1 MNPPETSED
10 RDNIGGDRNFVNDD
24 NSDNTRNNMEDVS
37 DDRMNSDQSQGQFP
51 FQNNNNQ
58 NLPIN
63 SVVSKDT
70 IKNVN
75 PFSPNDNSNNSNV
88 NSNPNNQNME
98 AMMNQMQNSMSIQNQ
113 NSSQQQQM
121 NYPQFTD
128 DNNNM
133 NKEQS
138 NNANN
143 NMASSFPQSSME
155 NNDQQKIFDNSGQ
168 SSSIPIDNTNNNNY
182 QFGNNQQN
190 NKNNNI
196 NSNNKNNQMQYP
208 DLDVI
213 ENPNKNNNEKNNAG
227 VNNMNNQMNNNM
239 MNSMKNQPMS
249 NNNMNVSNPQNQMNN
264 LGNNKM
270 NNMNNINNNQMNNNA
285 MQMSNSMMNN
295 NNQGMQNNNNQMNAI
310 KNDNNNNNNNNNF
323 VMQMSNLNNNN
334 NNQNNNMN
342 NNNFGMPMSNMN
354 SNNMNNNNFG
364 MPMSDLNNQNN
375 NMKNNFGM
383 PMNNMN
389 NMNNNM
395 GNPNFSMPNNMINE
409 GKYSF
414 DDRYKIAPKTSL
426 KNLGDTSYLNAVLQ
440 LFATSENIS
449 SYFVNPKYKK
459 YFDDNKVSIPFAYV
473 FHRLFTHF
481 YPYPPKQVS
490 ENYSPEVLLDV
501 LGRYNKIYISKKSRN
516 PNDLLIFILCTLH
529 KELNKQKTK
538 YISSPDPTN
547 KNEVLKEGLNDF
559 MKSNQSKISDN
570 FHWFELKSKFCSGCK
585 LKYYSFNNFET
596 LDLDILGTFQKNSYA
611 PISLLSCLNYQS
623 QKSQKIFCQ
632 KCQKYTQFQI
642 NTKIYSSPINFVFTL
657 NRGYPDQNQ
666 NLLNI
671 KFMVEEKID
680 IGQYLEN
687 KKAYTKFEL
696 IGIVSYYMQ
705 EKKYVCFGK
714 SPADKKWYLYNDEKV
729 MDTNNNEVINRNN
742 NMEYIPCILLY
753 QFMK

>member
-75 PFSPNDNSNNSNV
+75 PFNPNDNSNNSNV

-138 NNANN
+138 NNENN

-190 NKNNNI
+190 NNNI

-208 DLDVI
+208 NLDVI

-239 MNSMKNQPMS
+239 MNSMKNQPMT
-249 NNNMNVSNPQNQMNN
+249 NNNMNMSNPQNQMNN

-270 NNMNNINNNQMNNNA
+270 NNMNNMNNNQMNNNA

-295 NNQGMQNNNNQMNAI
+295 NNQGMQNNNNQMNVM
-310 KNDNNNNNNNNNF
+310 KNDNNNNNNNNF

-409 GKYSF
+409 AKYSF

-440 LFATSENIS
+440 LFATSKDIS

-490 ENYSPEVLLDV
+490 EKYSPEVLLDV

-596 LDLDILGTFQKNSYA
+596 LDLDILGTFQKNNYA
-611 PISLLSCLNYQS
+611 PISILSCLNYQS
-623 QKSQKIFCQ
+623 QKSQNIFCQ
-632 KCQKYTQFQI
+632 KCQKYTQFDI
-642 NTKIYSSPINFVFTL
+642 NTKIYSSPINFIFTL

-687 KKAYTKFEL
+687 KQAYTKFEL

>member
-63 SVVSKDT
+63 SMVSKDT

-75 PFSPNDNSNNSNV
+75 PFNPNDNSNDSNV

-143 NMASSFPQSSME
+143 NMANSFPQSSME

-190 NKNNNI
+190 NNNI

-208 DLDVI
+208 NLDVI
-213 ENPNKNNNEKNNAG
+213 ENPNKNNNEKNNDG

-239 MNSMKNQPMS
+239 MNSMKNQPMT
-249 NNNMNVSNPQNQMNN
+249 NNNMNMSNPQNQMNN

-270 NNMNNINNNQMNNNA
+270 NNMNNNQMNNNA
-285 MQMSNSMMNN
+285 MQMSNNMMNN

-323 VMQMSNLNNNN
+323 VMQMSNLNNNNN

-440 LFATSENIS
+440 LFATSKNIS

-481 YPYPPKQVS
+481 YPYPPKEIS
-490 ENYSPEVLLDV
+490 EKYSPEVLLDV

-547 KNEVLKEGLNDF
+547 KSEVLKEGLNDF

-623 QKSQKIFCQ
+623 QKSQNIFCQ

>member
-75 PFSPNDNSNNSNV
+75 PFNPNDNSNNSNV

-190 NKNNNI
+190 NNNI

-208 DLDVI
+208 NLDVI

-239 MNSMKNQPMS
+239 MNSMKNQPMT
-249 NNNMNVSNPQNQMNN
+249 NNNMNMSNPQNQMNN

-270 NNMNNINNNQMNNNA
+270 NNMNNMNNNQMNNNA

-295 NNQGMQNNNNQMNAI
+295 NNQGMQNNNNQMNVM
-310 KNDNNNNNNNNNF
+310 KNDNNNNNNNNF

-440 LFATSENIS
+440 LFATSKDIS

-596 LDLDILGTFQKNSYA
+596 LDLDILGTFQKNNYA
-611 PISLLSCLNYQS
+611 PISILSCLNYQS
-623 QKSQKIFCQ
+623 QKSQNIFCQ
-632 KCQKYTQFQI
+632 KCQKYTQFDI
-642 NTKIYSSPINFVFTL
+642 NTKIYSSPINFIFTL

-714 SPADKKWYLYNDEKV
+714 SPADEKWYLYNDEKV

>member
-10 RDNIGGDRNFVNDD
+10 RDNIGGDRNFENDD

-37 DDRMNSDQSQGQFP
+37 NDRMNSDQSQGQFP

-63 SVVSKDT
+63 SMVSKDT
-70 IKNVN
+70 IKDVN
-75 PFSPNDNSNNSNV
+75 PFNPNDNSNNSNV

-168 SSSIPIDNTNNNNY
+168 SSSIPIDNTNNNND

-190 NKNNNI
+190 NNNI

-208 DLDVI
+208 NLDVI

-239 MNSMKNQPMS
+239 MNSMKNQPMT
-249 NNNMNVSNPQNQMNN
+249 NNNMNMSNPQNQMNN

-270 NNMNNINNNQMNNNA
+270 NNMNNNQMNNNA

-295 NNQGMQNNNNQMNAI
+295 NNQGMQNNNNQMNVM
-310 KNDNNNNNNNNNF
+310 KNDNNNNNNNNF

-389 NMNNNM
+389 NNM

-409 GKYSF
+409 AKYSF

-440 LFATSENIS
+440 LFATSKNIS

-547 KNEVLKEGLNDF
+547 KSEVLKEGLNDF

-611 PISLLSCLNYQS
+611 PISILSCLNYQS
-623 QKSQKIFCQ
+623 QKSQNIFCQ
-632 KCQKYTQFQI
+632 KCQKYTQFDI
-642 NTKIYSSPINFVFTL
+642 NTKIYSSPINFIFTL

-687 KKAYTKFEL
+687 KKAFTKFEL

>member
-75 PFSPNDNSNNSNV
+75 PFNPNDNSNNSNV

-190 NKNNNI
+190 NNNI

-208 DLDVI
+208 NLDVI

-239 MNSMKNQPMS
+239 MNSMKNQPMT
-249 NNNMNVSNPQNQMNN
+249 NNNMNMSNPQNQMNN

-270 NNMNNINNNQMNNNA
+270 NNMNNMNNNQMNNNA

-295 NNQGMQNNNNQMNAI
+295 NNQGMQNNNNQMNVM
-310 KNDNNNNNNNNNF
+310 KNDNNNNNNNNF

-409 GKYSF
+409 AKYSF

-440 LFATSENIS
+440 LFATSKNIS

-611 PISLLSCLNYQS
+611 PISILSCLNYQS
-623 QKSQKIFCQ
+623 QKSQNIFCQ
-632 KCQKYTQFQI
+632 KCQKYTQFHI
-642 NTKIYSSPINFVFTL
+642 NTKIYSSPINFIFTL

>member
-63 SVVSKDT
+63 SMVSKDT

-75 PFSPNDNSNNSNV
+75 PFNPNDNSNNSNV

-190 NKNNNI
+190 NNNI
-196 NSNNKNNQMQYP
+196 NSNNKNNQIQYP
-208 DLDVI
+208 NLDVI

-295 NNQGMQNNNNQMNAI
+295 NNQGMQNNNNQMNVM
-310 KNDNNNNNNNNNF
+310 KNDNNNNNNNNF

-440 LFATSENIS
+440 LFATSKNIS

-623 QKSQKIFCQ
+623 QKSQNIFCQ

-687 KKAYTKFEL
+687 KKAFTKFEL

>member
-1 MNPPETSED
+1 
-10 RDNIGGDRNFVNDD
+10 
-24 NSDNTRNNMEDVS
+24 
-37 DDRMNSDQSQGQFP
+37 
-51 FQNNNNQ
+51 
-58 NLPIN
+58 
-63 SVVSKDT
+63 
-70 IKNVN
+70 
-75 PFSPNDNSNNSNV
+75 
-88 NSNPNNQNME
+88 
-98 AMMNQMQNSMSIQNQ
+98 
-113 NSSQQQQM
+113 
-121 NYPQFTD
+121 
-128 DNNNM
+128 
-133 NKEQS
+133 
-138 NNANN
+138 
-143 NMASSFPQSSME
+143 
-155 NNDQQKIFDNSGQ
+155 
-168 SSSIPIDNTNNNNY
+168 
-182 QFGNNQQN
+182 
-190 NKNNNI
+190 
-196 NSNNKNNQMQYP
+196 
-208 DLDVI
+208 
-213 ENPNKNNNEKNNAG
+213 
-227 VNNMNNQMNNNM
+227 
-239 MNSMKNQPMS
+239 
-249 NNNMNVSNPQNQMNN
+249 
-264 LGNNKM
+264 
-270 NNMNNINNNQMNNNA
+270 
-285 MQMSNSMMNN
+285 
-295 NNQGMQNNNNQMNAI
+295 
-310 KNDNNNNNNNNNF
+310 
-323 VMQMSNLNNNN
+323 
-334 NNQNNNMN
+334 
-342 NNNFGMPMSNMN
+342 
-354 SNNMNNNNFG
+354 
-364 MPMSDLNNQNN
+364 
-375 NMKNNFGM
+375 
-383 PMNNMN
+383 
-389 NMNNNM
+389 M

-409 GKYSF
+409 AKYSF

-440 LFATSENIS
+440 LFATSKNIS

-481 YPYPPKQVS
+481 YPYPPKEIS
-490 ENYSPEVLLDV
+490 EKYSPEVLLDV

-596 LDLDILGTFQKNSYA
+596 LDLDILGTFQKNNYA
-611 PISLLSCLNYQS
+611 PISILSCLNYQS
-623 QKSQKIFCQ
+623 QKSQNIFCQ

-642 NTKIYSSPINFVFTL
+642 KTKIYSSPINFIFTL

-687 KKAYTKFEL
+687 KKAFAKFEL

-714 SPADKKWYLYNDEKV
+714 SPADEKWYLYNDEKV

-742 NMEYIPCILLY
+742 NMDYIPCILLY

>member
-63 SVVSKDT
+63 SMVSKDT

-75 PFSPNDNSNNSNV
+75 PFNPNDNSNNSNV

-190 NKNNNI
+190 NNNI

-208 DLDVI
+208 NLDVI

-239 MNSMKNQPMS
+239 MNSMKNQPMT
-249 NNNMNVSNPQNQMNN
+249 NNNMNMSNPQNQMNN

-295 NNQGMQNNNNQMNAI
+295 NNQGMQNNNNQMNVM
-310 KNDNNNNNNNNNF
+310 KNDNNNNNNNNF

-409 GKYSF
+409 AKYSF

-440 LFATSENIS
+440 LFATSKNIS

-490 ENYSPEVLLDV
+490 EKYSPEVLLDV

-623 QKSQKIFCQ
+623 QKSQNIFCQ
-632 KCQKYTQFQI
+632 KCQKYTQFDI
-642 NTKIYSSPINFVFTL
+642 NTKIYSSPINFIFTL

-687 KKAYTKFEL
+687 KQAFTKFEL

>member
-24 NSDNTRNNMEDVS
+24 NSDDVRNNMEDVS

-63 SVVSKDT
+63 SDVSKDT

-75 PFSPNDNSNNSNV
+75 PFNPNDNSNNSNV

-190 NKNNNI
+190 NNNI

-208 DLDVI
+208 NLDVI

-239 MNSMKNQPMS
+239 MNSMKNQPMI
-249 NNNMNVSNPQNQMNN
+249 NNYMNMSNPQNQMNN

-270 NNMNNINNNQMNNNA
+270 NNMNNINNNQMNNNV

-295 NNQGMQNNNNQMNAI
+295 NNQGMQNNNNQMNVM
-310 KNDNNNNNNNNNF
+310 KNDNNNNNNNNF

-409 GKYSF
+409 AKYSF
-414 DDRYKIAPKTSL
+414 DERYMIAPKTSL

-440 LFATSENIS
+440 LFATSKNIS

-490 ENYSPEVLLDV
+490 EKYSPEVLLDV

-642 NTKIYSSPINFVFTL
+642 NTKIYSSPINFIFTL

-687 KKAYTKFEL
+687 KNANSKFEL

>member
-63 SVVSKDT
+63 SMVSKDT

-75 PFSPNDNSNNSNV
+75 PFNPNDNSNNSNV

-143 NMASSFPQSSME
+143 NMANSFPQSSME

-239 MNSMKNQPMS
+239 MNSMKNQPMT
-249 NNNMNVSNPQNQMNN
+249 NNNMNMSNPQNQMNN

-270 NNMNNINNNQMNNNA
+270 NNMNNINNNQMNNNV

-295 NNQGMQNNNNQMNAI
+295 NNQGMQNNNNQMNVM
-310 KNDNNNNNNNNNF
+310 KNDNNNNNNNNF

-623 QKSQKIFCQ
+623 QKSQNIFCQ
-632 KCQKYTQFQI
+632 KCQKYTQFDI
-642 NTKIYSSPINFVFTL
+642 NTKIYSSPINFIFTL

-696 IGIVSYYMQ
+696 IGIVSYYVQ

-742 NMEYIPCILLY
+742 NMDYIPCILLY

>member
-190 NKNNNI
+190 NNNI

-208 DLDVI
+208 NLDVI

-239 MNSMKNQPMS
+239 MNSMKNQPMT
-249 NNNMNVSNPQNQMNN
+249 NNNMNMSNPQNQMNN

-285 MQMSNSMMNN
+285 MQMSNNMMNN
-295 NNQGMQNNNNQMNAI
+295 NNQGMQNNNNQMNVM
-310 KNDNNNNNNNNNF
+310 KNDNNNNNNNNF

-440 LFATSENIS
+440 LFATSKNIS

-481 YPYPPKQVS
+481 YPYPPKEIS
-490 ENYSPEVLLDV
+490 EKYSPEVLLDV

-642 NTKIYSSPINFVFTL
+642 NTKIYSSPINFIFTL

>member
-190 NKNNNI
+190 NNNI

-208 DLDVI
+208 NLDVI

-249 NNNMNVSNPQNQMNN
+249 NNNMNVNNPQNQMNN

-270 NNMNNINNNQMNNNA
+270 NNMNNMNNNQMNNNA

-310 KNDNNNNNNNNNF
+310 KNDNNNNNNNNF

-375 NMKNNFGM
+375 NLKNNFGM

-440 LFATSENIS
+440 LFATSKNIS

-490 ENYSPEVLLDV
+490 EKYSPEVLLDV

-570 FHWFELKSKFCSGCK
+570 FHWFELKSKFCSGGCK

-623 QKSQKIFCQ
+623 QKSQNIFCQ

-642 NTKIYSSPINFVFTL
+642 NTKIYSSPINFIFTL

-666 NLLNI
+666 NLLDI

>member
-63 SVVSKDT
+63 SMVSKDT

-75 PFSPNDNSNNSNV
+75 PFNPNDNSNNSNV

-190 NKNNNI
+190 NNNI

-208 DLDVI
+208 NLDVI
-213 ENPNKNNNEKNNAG
+213 ENPNKNNNEKNNDG

-239 MNSMKNQPMS
+239 MNSMKNQPMT
-249 NNNMNVSNPQNQMNN
+249 NNNMNMSNPQNQMNN

-270 NNMNNINNNQMNNNA
+270 NNMNNNQMNNNA
-285 MQMSNSMMNN
+285 MQMSNNMMNN

-323 VMQMSNLNNNN
+323 VMQMSNLNNNNN

-440 LFATSENIS
+440 LFATSKNIS

-481 YPYPPKQVS
+481 YPYPPKEIS
-490 ENYSPEVLLDV
+490 EKYSPEVLLDV

-547 KNEVLKEGLNDF
+547 KSEVLKEGLNDF

-623 QKSQKIFCQ
+623 QKSQNIFCQ

>member
-24 NSDNTRNNMEDVS
+24 NSDNTRDNMEDVS
-37 DDRMNSDQSQGQFP
+37 NDRMNSDQSQGQFP

-63 SVVSKDT
+63 SMVSKDT

-190 NKNNNI
+190 NNNI

-208 DLDVI
+208 NLDVI

-239 MNSMKNQPMS
+239 MNSMKNQPMT
-249 NNNMNVSNPQNQMNN
+249 NNNMNMSNPQNQMNN

-270 NNMNNINNNQMNNNA
+270 NNMNNNQMNNNV

-295 NNQGMQNNNNQMNAI
+295 NNQGMQNNNNQMNVM
-310 KNDNNNNNNNNNF
+310 KNDNNNNNNNNF
-323 VMQMSNLNNNN
+323 VMQMSNLNNNNN

-440 LFATSENIS
+440 LFATSKNIS

-490 ENYSPEVLLDV
+490 EKYSPEVLLDV

-596 LDLDILGTFQKNSYA
+596 LDLDILGTFQKNNYA
-611 PISLLSCLNYQS
+611 PISILSCLNYQS
-623 QKSQKIFCQ
+623 QKSQNIFCQ

-642 NTKIYSSPINFVFTL
+642 NTKIYSSPINFIFTL

>member
-24 NSDNTRNNMEDVS
+24 NSDDVRNNMEDVS

-63 SVVSKDT
+63 SMVSKDT

-75 PFSPNDNSNNSNV
+75 PFNPNDNSNNSNV

-190 NKNNNI
+190 NNNI

-208 DLDVI
+208 NLDVI
-213 ENPNKNNNEKNNAG
+213 ENPNKNNNEQNNAG

-239 MNSMKNQPMS
+239 MNSMKNQPMI
-249 NNNMNVSNPQNQMNN
+249 NNYMNMSNPQNQMNN

-270 NNMNNINNNQMNNNA
+270 NNMNNMNNNQMNNNA

-295 NNQGMQNNNNQMNAI
+295 NNQGMQNNNNQMNVM
-310 KNDNNNNNNNNNF
+310 KNDNNNNNNNNF

-375 NMKNNFGM
+375 NLKNNFGM

-440 LFATSENIS
+440 LFATSKNIS

-547 KNEVLKEGLNDF
+547 KSEVLKEGFNDF

-623 QKSQKIFCQ
+623 QKSQNIFCQ

-642 NTKIYSSPINFVFTL
+642 NTKIYSSPINFIFTL

-687 KKAYTKFEL
+687 KKAFTKFEL

-729 MDTNNNEVINRNN
+729 MDTNNNEVINSNN

>member
-63 SVVSKDT
+63 SDVSKDT

-75 PFSPNDNSNNSNV
+75 PLNPNDNSNNSNV

-190 NKNNNI
+190 NNNI

-208 DLDVI
+208 NLDVI

-239 MNSMKNQPMS
+239 MNSMKNQPMT
-249 NNNMNVSNPQNQMNN
+249 NNNMNMSNPQNQMNN

-270 NNMNNINNNQMNNNA
+270 NNMNNMNNNQMNNNA

-295 NNQGMQNNNNQMNAI
+295 NNQGMQNNNNQMNVM
-310 KNDNNNNNNNNNF
+310 KNDNNNNNNNNF

-409 GKYSF
+409 AKYSF

-440 LFATSENIS
+440 LFATSKDIS

-481 YPYPPKQVS
+481 YPYPPKEIS
-490 ENYSPEVLLDV
+490 EKYSPEVLLDV

-687 KKAYTKFEL
+687 KKAYAKFEL
-696 IGIVSYYMQ
+696 IGIVSYYSE

-714 SPADKKWYLYNDEKV
+714 SPADEKWYLYNDEKV

>member
-168 SSSIPIDNTNNNNY
+168 SSSIPIDNTNNNND

-190 NKNNNI
+190 NNNI

-208 DLDVI
+208 NLDVI

-239 MNSMKNQPMS
+239 MNSMKNQPMT
-249 NNNMNVSNPQNQMNN
+249 NNNMNMSNPQNQMNN

-270 NNMNNINNNQMNNNA
+270 NNMNNMNNNQMNNNV

-295 NNQGMQNNNNQMNAI
+295 NNQGMQNNNNQMNVM
-310 KNDNNNNNNNNNF
+310 KNDNNNNNNNNF

-440 LFATSENIS
+440 LFATSKNIS

-490 ENYSPEVLLDV
+490 EKYSPEVLLDV

-596 LDLDILGTFQKNSYA
+596 LDLDILGTFQKNNYA
-611 PISLLSCLNYQS
+611 PISILSCLNYQS
-623 QKSQKIFCQ
+623 QKSQNIFCQ
-632 KCQKYTQFQI
+632 KCQKYTQFDI
-642 NTKIYSSPINFVFTL
+642 NTKIYSSPINFIFTL

-714 SPADKKWYLYNDEKV
+714 SPADEKWYLYNDEKV

>member
-75 PFSPNDNSNNSNV
+75 PFNPNDNSNNSNV

-138 NNANN
+138 NNADN
-143 NMASSFPQSSME
+143 NMANSFPQSSME

-190 NKNNNI
+190 NNNI

-208 DLDVI
+208 NLDVI

-227 VNNMNNQMNNNM
+227 VNYMNNQMNNNM

-264 LGNNKM
+264 LRNNKM
-270 NNMNNINNNQMNNNA
+270 NNMNNMNNNQMNNNA
-285 MQMSNSMMNN
+285 MQMSNNMMNN
-295 NNQGMQNNNNQMNAI
+295 NNQGMQNNNNQMNAM
-310 KNDNNNNNNNNNF
+310 KNDNNNNNNNNF

-342 NNNFGMPMSNMN
+342 NNNFGMPISNMN

-440 LFATSENIS
+440 LFATSKDIS

-481 YPYPPKQVS
+481 YPYPPKEIS
-490 ENYSPEVLLDV
+490 EKYSPEVLLDV

-547 KNEVLKEGLNDF
+547 KSEVLKEGLNDF

-623 QKSQKIFCQ
+623 QKSQNIFCQ
-632 KCQKYTQFQI
+632 KCQKYTQFDI
-642 NTKIYSSPINFVFTL
+642 NTKIYSSPINFIFTL

-687 KKAYTKFEL
+687 KKAFTKFEL

-742 NMEYIPCILLY
+742 NMDYIPCILLY

>member
-24 NSDNTRNNMEDVS
+24 NSDDVRNNMEDVS

-63 SVVSKDT
+63 SMVSKDT

-75 PFSPNDNSNNSNV
+75 PFNPNDNSNNSNV

-190 NKNNNI
+190 NNNI

-208 DLDVI
+208 NLDVI

-239 MNSMKNQPMS
+239 MNSMKNQPMT
-249 NNNMNVSNPQNQMNN
+249 NNNMNMSNPQNQMNN

-285 MQMSNSMMNN
+285 MQMSNNMMNN
-295 NNQGMQNNNNQMNAI
+295 NNQGMQNNNNQMNVM
-310 KNDNNNNNNNNNF
+310 KNDNNNNNNNNF

-440 LFATSENIS
+440 LFATSKNIS

-481 YPYPPKQVS
+481 YPYPPKEIS
-490 ENYSPEVLLDV
+490 EKYSPEVLLDV

-623 QKSQKIFCQ
+623 QKSQNIFCQ
-632 KCQKYTQFQI
+632 KCQEYTQFQI
-642 NTKIYSSPINFVFTL
+642 NTKIYSSPINFIFTL

-687 KKAYTKFEL
+687 KKAFAKFEL

>member
-190 NKNNNI
+190 NNNI

-208 DLDVI
+208 NLDVI

-239 MNSMKNQPMS
+239 MNSMKNQPMT
-249 NNNMNVSNPQNQMNN
+249 NNNMNMSNPQNQMNN

-270 NNMNNINNNQMNNNA
+270 NNMNNMNNNQMNNNA

-295 NNQGMQNNNNQMNAI
+295 NNQGMQNNNNQMNVM
-310 KNDNNNNNNNNNF
+310 KNDNNNNNNNNF
-323 VMQMSNLNNNN
+323 VMQMSNLNNNNN

-389 NMNNNM
+389 NNM

-409 GKYSF
+409 AKYSF

-440 LFATSENIS
+440 LFATSKNIS

-481 YPYPPKQVS
+481 YPYPPKEIS
-490 ENYSPEVLLDV
+490 EKYSPEVLLDV

-547 KNEVLKEGLNDF
+547 KNEVLKEGFNDF

-611 PISLLSCLNYQS
+611 PISILSCLNYQS
-623 QKSQKIFCQ
+623 QKSQNIFCQ

-642 NTKIYSSPINFVFTL
+642 NTKIYSSPINFIFTL

-687 KKAYTKFEL
+687 KKAFTKFEL

-729 MDTNNNEVINRNN
+729 MDTNNNEVINSNN

>member
-24 NSDNTRNNMEDVS
+24 NSDDVRNNMEDVS

-63 SVVSKDT
+63 SMVSKDT

-75 PFSPNDNSNNSNV
+75 PFNPNDNSNNSNV

-190 NKNNNI
+190 NNNI

-208 DLDVI
+208 NLDVI

-239 MNSMKNQPMS
+239 MNSMKNQPMT
-249 NNNMNVSNPQNQMNN
+249 NNNMNMSNPQNQMNN

-270 NNMNNINNNQMNNNA
+270 NNMNNMNNNQMNNNA

-295 NNQGMQNNNNQMNAI
+295 NNQGMQDNNNQMNVM

-334 NNQNNNMN
+334 NNKNQN
-342 NNNFGMPMSNMN
+342 
-354 SNNMNNNNFG
+354 NNMNNNNFG

-409 GKYSF
+409 AKYSF

-440 LFATSENIS
+440 LFATSKDIS

-481 YPYPPKQVS
+481 YPYPPKEIS
-490 ENYSPEVLLDV
+490 EKYSPEVLLDV

-596 LDLDILGTFQKNSYA
+596 LDLDILGTFQKNNYA
-611 PISLLSCLNYQS
+611 PISILSCLNYQS
-623 QKSQKIFCQ
+623 QKSQNIFCQ

-687 KKAYTKFEL
+687 KKAFTKFEL

>member
-63 SVVSKDT
+63 SMVSKDT

-75 PFSPNDNSNNSNV
+75 PFNPNDNSNNSNV

-190 NKNNNI
+190 NNNI

-208 DLDVI
+208 NLDVI

-239 MNSMKNQPMS
+239 MNSMKNQPMT
-249 NNNMNVSNPQNQMNN
+249 NNNMNMSNPQNQMNN

-270 NNMNNINNNQMNNNA
+270 NNMNNMNNNQMNNNA
-285 MQMSNSMMNN
+285 MQMSNNMMNN
-295 NNQGMQNNNNQMNAI
+295 NNQGMQNNNNQMNVM
-310 KNDNNNNNNNNNF
+310 KNDNNNNNNNNF

-409 GKYSF
+409 AKYSF

-440 LFATSENIS
+440 LFATSKDIS

-490 ENYSPEVLLDV
+490 EKYSPEVLLDV

-623 QKSQKIFCQ
+623 QKSQNIFCQ
-632 KCQKYTQFQI
+632 KCQKYTQFDI
-642 NTKIYSSPINFVFTL
+642 NTKIYSSPINFIFTL

-687 KKAYTKFEL
+687 KQAYTKFEL

>member
-24 NSDNTRNNMEDVS
+24 NSDDVRNNMEDVS

-63 SVVSKDT
+63 SDVSKDT

-75 PFSPNDNSNNSNV
+75 PFNPNDNSNNSNV

-190 NKNNNI
+190 NNNI

-208 DLDVI
+208 NLDVI

-270 NNMNNINNNQMNNNA
+270 NNMNNMNNNQMNNNA

-295 NNQGMQNNNNQMNAI
+295 NNQGMQNNNYQMNVM
-310 KNDNNNNNNNNNF
+310 KNDNNNNNNNNF
-323 VMQMSNLNNNN
+323 AMKMSNLNNNN

-409 GKYSF
+409 AKYSF

-440 LFATSENIS
+440 LLATSKDIS

-538 YISSPDPTN
+538 YISSPVPTN
-547 KNEVLKEGLNDF
+547 KSEVLKEGLNDF

-623 QKSQKIFCQ
+623 QKSQNIFCQ
-632 KCQKYTQFQI
+632 KCQKYTQFDI
-642 NTKIYSSPINFVFTL
+642 NTKIYSSPINFIFTL